1 MLRQHFPD
9 FQPVKLCAVTFDFHC
24 LIPASAVVS
33 VSFDLRKVIDLLYSK
48 TLVLMDYFFKIKIA
62 SLLKQ
67 RICQLSL

>member
-48 TLVLMDYFFKIKIA
+48 TLVLMDYFF
-62 SLLKQ
+62 
-67 RICQLSL
+67 